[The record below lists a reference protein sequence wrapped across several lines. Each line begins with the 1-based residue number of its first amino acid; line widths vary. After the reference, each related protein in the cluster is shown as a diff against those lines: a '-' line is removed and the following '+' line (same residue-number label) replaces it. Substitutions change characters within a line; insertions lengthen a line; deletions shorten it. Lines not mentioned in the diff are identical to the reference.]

1 MQLSLNASELVRSS
15 VLVSDRL
22 LRLST
27 CWLGTI
33 IRVTSGH
40 SGGTK
45 RLGSL
50 RGGKMAK
57 NIIGFISFLYLMA
70 TAAHPASSQSVQ
82 DWLQYLVLLITLGYM
97 FD

>member
-1 MQLSLNASELVRSS
+1 MNIA
-15 VLVSDRL
+15 
-22 LRLST
+22 
-27 CWLGTI
+27 
-33 IRVTSGH
+33 

-45 RLGSL
+45 RLESR
-50 RGGKMAK
+50 RGEKMGK

-70 TAAHPASSQSVQ
+70 TAVHPASSQSVQ